1 MVTQK
6 HIPAGAILFFFST
19 ALGAALA
26 VGCLALAAYWMT
38 ENGASGAMAEPLVT
52 ASVCVGGLAG
62 GLLATLLGRSHGIL
76 NGLAQGVIFAVV
88 LFSAALVSGC
98 AEEPL
103 QLIRCAAVLG
113 SSTAGGVIGVFRPAR
128 KHR

>member
-1 MVTQK
+1 MAAQK

-19 ALGAALA
+19 VIGAALA

-38 ENGASGAMAEPLVT
+38 KNGASGSIAEPLVT

-62 GLLATLLGRSHGIL
+62 GLLATLWGRSHGIL
-76 NGLAQGVIFAVV
+76 NGLAQGIVFAVI
-88 LFSAALVSGC
+88 LFAAALVSGC
-98 AEEPL
+98 AEDPL

-113 SSTAGGVIGVFRPAR
+113 SSTVGGVIGVFRPAR